1 MLPEVDANF
10 LPELPVWYV
19 ATLLSMTVHEAAHAI
34 VGVKSG
40 DETARDQVT
49 LDPSPHIRQEPVGT
63 MLVPIVSYVLFKGSW
78 MIGYAS
84 APYDPVWAGRFPKRA
99 AIMAAAGPISNFL
112 LAAVAGGLIAYG
124 LSTGHFVPSGARLAE
139 LIVSPDGPTLLT
151 TSLSV
156 LFSINILLGTFNLI
170 PLPPLDGHAIV
181 PLVLSKR
188 ATRKYFEFFRAP
200 GSVIFGLAISFAL
213 FSRVAGPVL
222 YGAFAI
228 LVDIVS

>member
-1 MLPEVDANF
+1 MLPDVDGNF

-19 ATLLSMTVHEAAHAI
+19 ITLLSMTVHEAAHAI
-34 VGVKSG
+34 VGVKCG

-63 MLVPIVSYVLFKGSW
+63 MLIPIISYVLFKGSW
-78 MIGYAS
+78 MMGYAS

-99 AIMAAAGPISNFL
+99 AIMAAAGPFSNFL
-112 LAAVAGGLIAYG
+112 LAGVAAVVIGYG
-124 LSTGHFVPSGARLAE
+124 LHSGHFVPSGTRLAE
-139 LIVSPDGPTLLT
+139 LIVSPEGPTLLT

-156 LFSINILLGTFNLI
+156 LFSINVLLGTFNLI

-188 ATRKYFEFFRAP
+188 ATQKYFDFFRAP
-200 GSVIFGLAISFAL
+200 GSVIFGLAISFAV
-213 FSRVAGPVL
+213 FSRFAGKVL
-222 YGAFAI
+222 FGVFSV
-228 LVDIVS
+228 LVDLTA